1 MLFLDGDY
9 TKKQGKIKFQCTGSV
24 GRNRQNVRLLHWR
37 REDGKFLLYGFA
49 ALRLCGFAATRIV
62 ALQQCR
68 FAHHIGHHQACPNFG
83 LLAVAVGQ
91 VAVGHTLCGV
101 SVSSGSR

>member
-49 ALRLCGFAATRIV
+49 ALRIV

-83 LLAVAVGQ
+83 LHGVAVGQ